1 MKKTLKFLSI
11 LVAFLT
17 IFSSFAACDINT
29 ILSGGGETSVDIGE
43 ETTAGNTETTECIDG
58 ETTVSEG
65 EETTEG
71 VGEETTVSGCE
82 ETTEGI
88 GEETTVSVGEETT
101 TKDDILEVMPDVD
114 KKDNDCIFYLSVLP
128 DTNPMDHYWV
138 EESDNDVLSLALYER
153 QESVKNYL
161 GVEVLA
167 SSAGSYLDYTEAF
180 KTAVNNKAGGVDTL
194 LTHVSAGVAGLLTGG
209 YLTPFG
215 DLPGVDLDA
224 DYWNKDFM
232 EDLSVCDE
240 YLLGFS
246 DFNILNT
253 HVIAFNVDLLEKYND
268 CFYKSVYQ
276 MVDDHEWTLQQFID
290 IAKLGHIDNGS
301 VDKNQYGLTGLQWVP
316 WCGFLQSCGVNLVEM
331 NDKGM
336 YEISYMNDVYK
347 ERTQYVVAA
356 LTELAAAK
364 YSCVDYMSVGV
375 PTVPFESGRALMTLT
390 STLDIDNYLNYDI
403 YFGILP
409 YPTYAK
415 GEEYRSLQW
424 GGYLAV
430 PAYMENENMVG
441 ETLEMLS
448 FYSKG
453 VKTAY
458 YQKLL
463 GKQIADNPDDIRMLE
478 IIWDSVCTDFGQAFE
493 ETCGNPLYMLPQ
505 VTSGMVSLTDFY
517 NGRTV
522 GGNTEIARF
531 LRKVDKKYN

>member
-1 MKKTLKFLSI
+1 MKKSFKILALLLSFVMMI
-11 LVAFLT
+11 SVFV
-17 IFSSFAACDINT
+17 ACDNGK
-29 ILSGGGETSVDIGE
+29 SGNDE
-43 ETTAGNTETTECIDG
+43 ETTTTSNTTSGEQETTKKP
-58 ETTVSEG
+58 
-65 EETTEG
+65 EETTEP
-71 VGEETTVSGCE
+71 
-82 ETTEGI
+82 
-88 GEETTVSVGEETT
+88 
-101 TKDDILEVMPDVD
+101 MPDVE
-114 KKDNDCIFYLSVLP
+114 KKDYDTQFYLSILT
-128 DTNPMDHYWV
+128 DTNPMEHYWV
-138 EESDNDVLSLALYER
+138 EESDNDVLSAALYER
-153 QESVKNYL
+153 QEKVKNYL

-180 KTAVNNKAGGVDTL
+180 KTAVNNKAGGIDTL
-194 LTHVSAGVAGLLTGG
+194 LTHVSGGVAGLLTSGV
-209 YLTPFG
+209 LTPFEEM
-215 DLPGVDLDA
+215 PGIDLDA
-224 DYWNKDFM
+224 DYWNQEFM
-232 EDLSVCDE
+232 DALSVSDK
-240 YLLGFS
+240 YLLGFG
-246 DFNILNT
+246 DFNILYT
-253 HVIAFNVDLLEKYND
+253 YVIAYNVDLLAKYED
-268 CFYKSVYQ
+268 SLDKSVYQ

-331 NDKGM
+331 NDKGT

-347 ERTQYVVAA
+347 DRTEKIVTM
-356 LTELAAAK
+356 LTELANAN
-364 YSCVDYMSVGV
+364 YSKLDYMSTAA

-390 STLDIDNYLNYDI
+390 ATIQVDDYLNHDID
-403 YFGILP
+403 FGVLP
-409 YPTYAK
+409 YPVYAV